1 MNIDQIINN
10 LCLIQ
15 GFTSPT
21 DKPETYKLVSAA
33 IAAMCR
39 MRKLLDDIVDNYED
53 DVPSLHDEASNILC
67 EEFTR

>member
-1 MNIDQIINN
+1 MTLDQIINN

-15 GFTSPT
+15 GFTSSA

-33 IAAMCR
+33 IAALCR
-39 MRKLLDDIVDNYED
+39 TRRLLDDIVDNYED
-53 DVPSLHDEASNILC
+53 EAPSVHDEASNILC